1 MSNAKKIDLMIIG
14 AQKAGTTSLNSY
26 LCEHPQIL
34 GHASIQKEFAYFRD
48 DSIFEKGYDLE
59 FNKAFDK
66 KEIIG
71 EARTVAKNVG
81 IYNNEQSIKRLFE
94 HNKNCKLIFVV
105 REPVSRTYSSYTMEV
120 FNGWMDRKFEDL
132 KEVII
137 NNQTNDSMYKF
148 FIEPSLYANHIK
160 LIYKYFP
167 KNQVRVYSFNEFKSN
182 PEKICTEI
190 FDWLG
195 VSSAYIP
202 SIEKTHNATKQPKSK
217 FFAKL
222 ILSMRKK
229 DNVLK
234 KIVKAILPYS
244 MFSKMGSF
252 IVESNK
258 SNKNV
263 EKISDEMQQFLS
275 NYFEPYNKEFNEL
288 TDSSIKY

>member
-1 MSNAKKIDLMIIG
+1 MGNVRKIDLMIVG
-14 AQKAGTTSLNSY
+14 AQKAGTTSLNNY
-26 LCEHPQIL
+26 LSEHPQIL

-48 DSIFEKGYDLE
+48 DSIFEKGFDLE
-59 FNKAFDK
+59 FNKAFEK
-66 KEIIG
+66 KEISEDSKI
-71 EARTVAKNVG
+71 VAKNVA
-81 IYNNEQSIKRLFE
+81 IYNNEESIKRLCE
-94 HNKNCKLIFVV
+94 HNKDCKIVFIV
-105 REPVSRTYSSYTMEV
+105 REPVSRTYSSYSMEV

-137 NNQTNDSMYKF
+137 NNQINDSMYKY

-160 LIYKYFP
+160 LIYKYFS
-167 KNQVRVYSFNEFKSN
+167 KNQVRIYSFNEFKSN
-182 PEKICTEI
+182 PEKVCSDIYE
-190 FDWLG
+190 WLD
-195 VSSAYIP
+195 VSSGYVP
-202 SIEKTHNATKQPKSK
+202 SIETTHNATKQPKSK

-234 KIVKAILPYS
+234 KIVKTILPYS

-263 EKISDEMQQFLS
+263 EKVSDEMKEFLS

-288 TDSSIKY
+288 TNSSIKY

>member
-167 KNQVRVYSFNEFKSN
+167 KNQVRVYSFNDFKSN

>member
-1 MSNAKKIDLMIIG
+1 MSNAKKIDLMIVG
-14 AQKAGTTSLNSY
+14 AQKAGTTSLNNY
-26 LCEHPQIL
+26 LCEHPEIL
-34 GHASIQKEFAYFRD
+34 GHASLQKEFAYFWD
-48 DSIFEKGYDLE
+48 DSIFEKGFEAE
-59 FNKAFDK
+59 FDKAFIK
-66 KEIIG
+66 N
-71 EARTVAKNVG
+71 RTTNTAKIVAKNVG
-81 IYNNEQSIKRLFE
+81 ISNNEQALKRLQE
-94 HNKNCKLIFVV
+94 HNKECKLVFIV

-120 FNGWMDRKFEDL
+120 FNGWMDRDFEDL

-137 NNQTNDSMYKF
+137 NNQTNDSMYKY

-167 KNQVRVYSFNEFKSN
+167 KDQVRVYSFDEFKSN
-182 PEKICTEI
+182 PEKICGEI
-190 FDWLG
+190 FEWLG

-202 SIEKTHNATKQPKSK
+202 SFEKTHNATKQPKSK

-229 DNVLK
+229 DNIIK
-234 KIVKAILPYS
+234 KIVKVILPYS

-252 IVESNK
+252 IMESNK

-263 EKISDEMQQFLS
+263 EKVSDEMKEFLS

-288 TDSSIKY
+288 TNSSIK